1 MNNVTDRI
9 KQVKQPYGGYL
20 KVSDFRVIMLDDGI
34 TLNED
39 ENIHGSIVGLVV
51 DYMTRFLIGSDVQDA
66 FVISMKGAIKAEEMG
81 IEGSVEKGK
90 ELLRGI
96 TGTDAA
102 SVVNACK
109 LAGFDV
115 WYRNPR
121 NALRAAGYEI
131 NPDEATVQNIQT
143 LLNRCRTFFEK
154 YGPVTA
160 SGFTFEPENAEFD
173 NWIEMCRSGKGT
185 FGGYTPTV
193 CTGDGD
199 YLTADTLWDMK
210 VIKSR
215 ITSKETLQ
223 LLMYWIMGQ
232 HSGRDLFKG
241 ITRLGVFN
249 PRYNQVYLYD
259 MHDIPAETVRA
270 VERDVICY
278 D

>member
-1 MNNVTDRI
+1 
-9 KQVKQPYGGYL
+9 
-20 KVSDFRVIMLDDGI
+20 
-34 TLNED
+34 
-39 ENIHGSIVGLVV
+39 
-51 DYMTRFLIGSDVQDA
+51 
-66 FVISMKGAIKAEEMG
+66 
-81 IEGSVEKGK
+81 
-90 ELLRGI
+90 
-96 TGTDAA
+96 
-102 SVVNACK
+102 
-109 LAGFDV
+109 
-115 WYRNPR
+115 
-121 NALRAAGYEI
+121 
-131 NPDEATVQNIQT
+131 
-143 LLNRCRTFFEK
+143 
-154 YGPVTA
+154 
-160 SGFTFEPENAEFD
+160 
-173 NWIEMCRSGKGT
+173 MCRSGKGT

-223 LLMYWIMGQ
+223 LLIYWIMGQ